1 MQSRRVGLAI
11 CAALLLVA
19 ALAPAVFAGQTAGPL
34 SPVAPVGPS
43 AAGTKLFLPMIG
55 PRPSTFAIH
64 FWAERYALPADGC
77 TTLHWRVEGAQSV
90 FLDGEG
96 VTGTGMRV
104 VCPLA
109 TQFYTLE
116 VTDQSGAVT
125 YREVVL
131 TEGDQFLAPDEVIAQ
146 AVVSGL
152 TPAADVDPAQPGA
165 QPGYSLQM
173 SGINVLFKG
182 QPAWNEATV
191 TLGVPQELI
200 DFAPFGPVD
209 WPVQVG
215 KAVEFRATCDGPAC
229 FVSATTNSY
238 LYLRSE

>member
-11 CAALLLVA
+11 CAALLLAA
-19 ALAPAVFAGQTAGPL
+19 ALAPAALAGQTAGPL
-34 SPVAPVGPS
+34 SPAAPG
-43 AAGTKLFLPMIG
+43 AAGTKLFLPLIHTPAG
-55 PRPSTFAIH
+55 PPAVVR
-64 FWAERYALPADGC
+64 FWAERYALPEGGC
-77 TTLHWRVEGAQSV
+77 TTLHWRAEQVQAV
-90 FLDGEG
+90 YLDGEG
-96 VTGTGMRV
+96 VTGEGTRV

-116 VTDQSGAVT
+116 VTDLTGMVT
-125 YREVVL
+125 FREVVL
-131 TEGDQFLAPDEVIAQ
+131 TAGDQDLMPDEVIAQ
-146 AVVSGL
+146 AVVAGL
-152 TPAADVDPAQPGA
+152 AQAADVDPAQPGA
-165 QPGYSLQM
+165 QPGYNVQLN
-173 SGINVLFKG
+173 GINVLYKE
-182 QPAWNEATV
+182 QPGWNEANV

-229 FVSATTNSY
+229 FVSASTNSY